1 MLAMTKSVT
10 KTHLPLELEWVVV
23 LALRPRFQL
32 KENKMMIIV
41 YEKHFSNS
49 ISAEFDRQY

>member
-10 KTHLPLELEWVVV
+10 KTHLLLELEWVVV
-23 LALRPRFQL
+23 LALRPRIQL

-41 YEKHFSNS
+41 YEKHFSDS
-49 ISAEFDRQY
+49 IFGRI